1 MGLDENKNTV
11 YLIDFGLTK
20 KYRSSKTLEHIKFCN
35 KHKLTGTARYASI
48 NALSGYEQSRKDDM
62 EGLCYVIIYL
72 LKGSLPWQGLKIR
85 KKEERYRKIKELK
98 ERISS
103 KELVG
108 IQYPY
113 EFEEFVSYCR
123 GLHFEEDPNYS
134 YLSELIKKIMI
145 KYSFEFDTCFEW
157 NVNSKSSREFKS
169 RIRTMIEDNEKNE
182 NFNDTKQTREEDE
195 SISIQNNISEH
206 LEPKPLVT
214 PKYKFISTIKN
225 NLKRNL
231 STRINSTLTPCHNK
245 LLSSMP
251 NPKIL
256 GQDDDIKEKTVSSE
270 QICKIF

>member
-1 MGLDENKNTV
+1 
-11 YLIDFGLTK
+11 
-20 KYRSSKTLEHIKFCN
+20 
-35 KHKLTGTARYASI
+35 
-48 NALSGYEQSRKDDM
+48 M

-85 KKEERYRKIKELK
+85 KKEERYRKIKEIK
-98 ERISS
+98 ERITP

-113 EFEEFVSYCR
+113 EFEEFVSYCK
-123 GLHFEEDPNYS
+123 GLRFEEDPNYS

-145 KYSFEFDTCFEW
+145 KYSFEFDNCFDW
-157 NVNSKSSREFKS
+157 NDTTKSSREFKS
-169 RIRTMIEDNEKNE
+169 RTRTLIEDNEKNE

-195 SISIQNNISEH
+195 SITIQNNTSEH
-206 LEPKPLVT
+206 VEPKPLVI
-214 PKYKFISTIKN
+214 PRYKFISTIKYN
-225 NLKRNL
+225 QKSNLAKKI
-231 STRINSTLTPCHNK
+231 STTITSSPNQ

-256 GQDDDIKEKTVSSE
+256 NRVNDKNEKTVSTD